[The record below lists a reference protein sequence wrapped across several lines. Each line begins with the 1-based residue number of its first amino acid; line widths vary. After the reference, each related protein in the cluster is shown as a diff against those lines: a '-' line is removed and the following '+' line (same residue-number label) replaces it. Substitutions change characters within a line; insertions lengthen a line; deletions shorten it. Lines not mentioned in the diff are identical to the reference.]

1 MRIATITFVVFFLP
15 PQRHQ
20 HQIQEPSV
28 QFSWLSDLQ
37 FFQHCSYLLKTEK
50 LKFMLRHEIYYFRF
64 AAAIDCSHVL
74 SKGEKVFVTFILHK
88 TSIKN
93 MQFIYSL
100 KYSSVKCHVKLK
112 SSLPLYILLFWNSI
126 WSILTHCFYMSL
138 LFCCKKSKFSQKSLC
153 SFRVQCSPMPVCL
166 QYGMEW
172 REANVQLPSIL
183 NVSFNKRSPQKYGGS
198 RHTSKPFHW
207 EHTSKQFAL
216 HWY

>member
-1 MRIATITFVVFFLP
+1 MTDQPQDFSKTWKTVGCYTPLKRNSEPVFCLCFWKFAADPKKNENSNYHFCCFFLP

-50 LKFMLRHEIYYFRF
+50 LKFMLRHKIYYFRF

-112 SSLPLYILLFWNSI
+112 SSLPLYILLF
-126 WSILTHCFYMSL
+126 
-138 LFCCKKSKFSQKSLC
+138 
-153 SFRVQCSPMPVCL
+153 
-166 QYGMEW
+166 
-172 REANVQLPSIL
+172 
-183 NVSFNKRSPQKYGGS
+183 
-198 RHTSKPFHW
+198 
-207 EHTSKQFAL
+207 
-216 HWY
+216 